1 MPVVEAEGLSKTYR
15 AGWRRKPVVALDDFS
30 VSVAAGD
37 VFGLLGPNGAGKTT
51 FIKLMLGAAFPTGG
65 SVHLFGLTAGDP
77 ASRQRVGYLPEQN
90 RFPGHM
96 TATEVLDCYG
106 RLASLD
112 RATRRRRSEE
122 LLHRVGLADRAHSR
136 VKTYSKG
143 MMQRL
148 GLAQVLMND
157 PDLVVLDEPSDGVD
171 PIGRREIRDLVREL
185 AAEGKSIFLN
195 SHILSEVE
203 QVCSRVV
210 ILDRGRVLAEGTV
223 GELTSVRGAWLIR
236 CSEVDPG
243 LAAALGLD
251 LDPGRAGDAE
261 PSRPGTIKGP
271 AGSVAPTGAPGDRL
285 QTWRLFADH
294 RAGLRPVLVGLLEA
308 GVEIES
314 VVPVRRSL
322 EDSFVSLLE
331 TPHD

>member
-1 MPVVEAEGLSKTYR
+1 MPVIEALGLSKTYR

-51 FIKLMLGAAFPTGG
+51 FIKLMLGAAFSTGG
-65 SVHLFGLTAGDP
+65 SVRLFGLTAGEP
-77 ASRQRVGYLPEQN
+77 ASRRRVGYLPEQN
-90 RFPGHM
+90 RFPGHL

-112 RATRRRRSEE
+112 QALRRRRGEE
-122 LLHRVGLADRAHSR
+122 LLQRVGLTDRADSR
-136 VKTYSKG
+136 VRTFSKG

-157 PDLVVLDEPSDGVD
+157 PDLVVLDEPTDGVD
-171 PIGRREIRDLVREL
+171 PIGRREIRDLVRDL
-185 AAEGKSIFLN
+185 AADGKTIFLN

-210 ILDRGRVLAEGTV
+210 ILERGRVLAEGSV

-236 CSEVDPG
+236 CSPVDPG
-243 LAAALGLD
+243 LAAALD
-251 LDPGRAGDAE
+251 LVPGGQTE
-261 PSRPGTIKGP
+261 PNP
-271 AGSVAPTGAPGDRL
+271 APGDGL
-285 QTWRLFADH
+285 QAWCLFADH
-294 RAGLRPVLVGLLEA
+294 RSGLRPVLSGLLEA

-322 EDSFVSLLE
+322 EDSFVTLLE